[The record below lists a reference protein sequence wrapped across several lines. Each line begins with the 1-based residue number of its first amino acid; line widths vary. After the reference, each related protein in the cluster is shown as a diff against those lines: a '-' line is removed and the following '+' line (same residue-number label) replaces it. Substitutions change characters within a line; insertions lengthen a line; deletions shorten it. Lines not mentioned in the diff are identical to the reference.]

1 MLDFFGE
8 YKILNTIGMGTN
20 GVIYLVVDPETGTK
34 AALKLL
40 EFRDAPKY
48 ASKYD
53 RTEDEY
59 LDLAVRAYHKEYNL
73 LSRMNHPGIPQ
84 CYHFEHTDSY
94 IYLLEEYV
102 QGMDLDKTIL
112 QQQLPARKA
121 VQWGIRV
128 LDALEYLHTR
138 SRPVIHRDINPSN
151 LLVNERGKVSI
162 VDFGVA
168 ETTGKDRPLVGTRGY
183 APPEQYE
190 GIARPESDIYALG
203 ATLHYLLTGAD
214 PRKAAMFSFDERP
227 IRSLNPRVPEA
238 LARVVDRAL
247 AREMGYRYATAGE
260 MRDALENS
268 ARG

>member
-1 MLDFFGE
+1 MLDYFGE

-20 GVIYLVVDPETGTK
+20 GLIYLVVDPETGAK

-40 EFRDAPKY
+40 KFSDAPRY
-48 ASKYD
+48 AHKYD
-53 RTEDEY
+53 KTVDEY
-59 LDLAVRAYHKEYNL
+59 LDLAVRAYHKEYKL

-84 CYHFEHTDSY
+84 CYHFEQTKEF

-102 QGMDLDKTIL
+102 QGIDLDKTIL
-112 QQQLPARKA
+112 EENLPAEA
-121 VQWGIRV
+121 AIHWGLGI
-128 LDALEYLHTR
+128 LDALDYLHTR
-138 SRPVIHRDINPSN
+138 PRPIIHRDINPSN
-151 LLVNERGKVSI
+151 LLVNEHGKVSI

-203 ATLHYLLTGAD
+203 ATLHFLLTGAD

-227 IRSLNPRVPEA
+227 INVLNPRVPEA
-238 LARVVDRAL
+238 LARVVERAIS
-247 AREMGYRYATAGE
+247 REMGYRYATAWE

-268 ARG
+268 APV